1 MVQLKESTQDSE
13 LGRYEAA
20 FQARQGDW
28 KTREPEWL
36 SEKREAAWAA
46 FVELGFPTPR
56 EEAFRFT
63 NLAPIRKAGFKPA
76 PPQAL
81 NGLEKLASDPVCLPK
96 LDGPRLVFVDGYFS
110 PALSRIDRLPNGVRI
125 TSLAQAIAEDDAL
138 AARSLGSGGKI
149 QAPFNALNL
158 AFLTD
163 GALIELA
170 PGTIVEPPIQLVFLS
185 SGRAGPLFSSPR
197 NLILAGSGSEATLI
211 ESHAGL
217 QDEVYWT
224 NVSTEIVLE
233 ENAGLEHTK
242 MGLERSP
249 AFHTSYTAIHQQNS
263 SRYTSNSFTAGG
275 ALVRNDI
282 DLVLDGEG
290 CVGTLNGLYMP
301 TGSQLVDNHTRIEHA
316 RPNSFSHELY
326 KGILDDHARAV
337 FNGRIFVEKDAQKT
351 DAKQSNKNLL
361 LSKTATVNSNPE
373 LEIFADDV
381 RCTHGATIGNLNEDQ
396 LFYLRARG
404 IDAETAQGILTYGF
418 ASDVIGRVKNA
429 DVRSSLDRWL
439 FPRLPQGARLN

>member
-1 MVQLKESTQDSE
+1 MVQVKESTQDSE
-13 LGRYEAA
+13 LGPYEAA
-20 FQARQGDW
+20 FQARLDDW
-28 KTREPEWL
+28 KMREPAWL
-36 SEKREAAWAA
+36 SEKREEAWAR
-46 FVELGFPTPR
+46 FGKQGFPTTN

-63 NLAPIRKAGFKPA
+63 NVAPIRKAGFEPA

-81 NGLEKLASDPVCLPK
+81 NGLEKLASHPAGLPQ

-110 PALSRIDRLPNGVRI
+110 AELSRTDALPAGLRVA
-125 TSLAQAIAEDDAL
+125 SLAQAIAADDAL
-138 AARSLGSGGKI
+138 PAKSLGSGGRI
-149 QAPFNALNL
+149 ETPFNALNL

-170 PGTIVEPPIQLVFLS
+170 PGAIVEPPIQLVFLS
-185 SGRAGPLFSSPR
+185 SGRTGPLFSSPR
-197 NLILAGSGSEATLI
+197 NLILAGAGSEATII

-217 QDEVYWT
+217 QDDVYWT
-224 NVSTEIVLE
+224 NASTEIFLE

-242 MGLERSP
+242 MGIEQAQ
-249 AFHTSYTAIHQQNS
+249 AFHTSYTAVHQQNA
-263 SRYTSNSFTAGG
+263 SRYTSSFFTAGG

-301 TGSQLVDNHTRIEHA
+301 TGSQLVDHHTRIEHA

-326 KGILDDHARAV
+326 KGILDEHARAV

-361 LSKTATVNSNPE
+361 LSKTATVNANPE

-381 RCTHGATIGNLNEDQ
+381 RCTHGATIGNLDGEQ

-404 IDAETAQGILTYGF
+404 INAETARGILTYGF
-418 ASDVIGRVKNA
+418 ASDVISRVKNA
-429 DVRSSLDRWL
+429 DIRSSLDRWL